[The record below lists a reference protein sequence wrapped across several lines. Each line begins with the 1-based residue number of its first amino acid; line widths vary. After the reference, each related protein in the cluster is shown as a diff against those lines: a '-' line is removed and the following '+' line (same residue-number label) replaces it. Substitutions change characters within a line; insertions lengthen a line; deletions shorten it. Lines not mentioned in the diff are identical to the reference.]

1 MDEIDINLIQR
12 KRDDSNSIDDMK
24 SQSVPFFHREIF
36 ILLDIGGSV
45 PFLFGDTSRYR
56 K

>member
-1 MDEIDINLIQR
+1 MIMEEIDINLIQ
-12 KRDDSNSIDDMK
+12 KEKDNSNSTDEMK

-45 PFLFGDTSRYR
+45 PFLFGDTS